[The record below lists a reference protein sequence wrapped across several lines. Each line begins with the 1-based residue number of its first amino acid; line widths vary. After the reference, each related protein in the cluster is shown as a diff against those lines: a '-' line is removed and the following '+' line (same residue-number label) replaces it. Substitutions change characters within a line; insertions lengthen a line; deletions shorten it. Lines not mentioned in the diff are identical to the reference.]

1 MIARAEVKPYFT
13 FGAARAFL
21 MPRMLSI
28 LYTPLRLGLHYDR
41 DVVVENAT
49 RDTPLTTGYGNY
61 RIF

>member
-1 MIARAEVKPYFT
+1 MIARAEVLEQRVLD
-13 FGAARAFL
+13 AAHAGSTL
-21 MPRMLSI
+21 A
-28 LYTPLRLGLHYDR
+28 LRLDLHYDR